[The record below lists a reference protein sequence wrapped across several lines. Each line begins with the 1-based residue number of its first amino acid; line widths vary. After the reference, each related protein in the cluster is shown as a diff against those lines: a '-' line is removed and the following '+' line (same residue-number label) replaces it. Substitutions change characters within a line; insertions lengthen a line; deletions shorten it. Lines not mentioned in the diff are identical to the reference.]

1 MAYEKTVHML
11 AGGAVMI
18 ECGPMRL
25 VIDARVGKVA
35 QPQQALRAADEAV
48 RFLEGVATARP
59 FLGRDYRGF
68 TPQITDP
75 LALKMVASIQ
85 AVGDEDLTP
94 MAAVAGTIADAVADF
109 LFERGMTRVL
119 VDNGGDVAIRC
130 CDGEPVAVGIRPN
143 VESKRIAQV
152 MVLGPERTAWGIATS
167 GLGGRSLT
175 RGVLEAATVVAA
187 DASLADAAATAVANA
202 SYVEDS
208 AVVQA
213 PAEAIDPR
221 TDIAG
226 LPRDGRCRA
235 AAGRKKEPGGES
247 SHPPGREADRQQH
260 RFGCVRGMPGADG
273 HDAVYRRAAQNDLI
287 SKQGMV
293 RSAILS
299 VMKFRPCGS
308 GFQPRY
314 HRGPPRRTPTE
325 KHTTSLETCARRRWP
340 LWKSGD
346 TSRLWKRSWKKAA
359 ARWSRPASVRRPSP

>member
-25 VIDARVGKVA
+25 VIDARIGKVA

-119 VDNGGDVAIRC
+119 VDNGGDLAVRC
-130 CDGEPVAVGIRPN
+130 CDGEPVTVGIRPH
-143 VESKRIAQV
+143 VDSKSITHAL
-152 MVLGPERTAWGIATS
+152 VLGPERTAWGIATS

-175 RGVLEAATVVAA
+175 RGVLDAATVVAA
-187 DASLADAAATAVANA
+187 GASLADAAATAVANA

-213 PAEAIDPR
+213 AAEAIDPR
-221 TDIAG
+221 TDITGLCVTAG
-226 LPRDGRCRA
+226 VGPLPDE
-235 AAGRKKEPGGES
+235 KKN
-247 SHPPGREADRQQH
+247 Q
-260 RFGCVRGMPGADG
+260 
-273 HDAVYRRAAQNDLI
+273 AVNQAIRRAEKLI
-287 SKQGMV
+287 DDSIVLGAFVACQG
-293 RSAILS
+293 
-299 VMKFRPCGS
+299 
-308 GFQPRY
+308 
-314 HRGPPRRTPTE
+314 RTAMTRFIAE
-325 KHTTSLETCARRRWP
+325 RLRTT
-340 LWKSGD
+340 
-346 TSRLWKRSWKKAA
+346 
-359 ARWSRPASVRRPSP
+359 

>member
-130 CDGEPVAVGIRPN
+130 CDGDPVAVGIRPN
-143 VESKRIAQV
+143 VESERIAQV

-175 RGVLEAATVVAA
+175 RGVLEAATVIAV
-187 DASLADAAATAVANA
+187 DASMADAAATAIANA
-202 SYVEDS
+202 SHVEDA
-208 AVVQA
+208 AVVSK
-213 PAEAIDPR
+213 PAEAIDPH
-221 TDIAG
+221 TDIGG
-226 LPRDGRCRA
+226 LEVTVRVGPLTEGT
-235 AAGRKKEPGGES
+235 K
-247 SHPPGREADRQQH
+247 RQ
-260 RFGCVRGMPGADG
+260 
-273 HDAVYRRAAQNDLI
+273 AVDQAMRRAEQLTDNRLI
-287 SKQGMV
+287 LGAFVACQGLTAMT
-293 RSAILS
+293 RFIAERLI
-299 VMKFRPCGS
+299 
-308 GFQPRY
+308 
-314 HRGPPRRTPTE
+314 
-325 KHTTSLETCARRRWP
+325 TTSQKP
-340 LWKSGD
+340 G
-346 TSRLWKRSWKKAA
+346 
-359 ARWSRPASVRRPSP
+359 